1 MNTDQLGDHALDH
14 LKSDPKLAKWLKGQ
28 NVANLIAKGSGVHT
42 VHVGYE
48 FGLLNHVVPCTDR
61 SKVIWLR
68 RGERENVSPHIV
80 ASPVPTDLVTYIVSN
95 DQILT
100 LWAGPVA
107 PKEPNDPS
115 LVLGEFVES
124 DKFWRNHAFCLDK
137 APATEQSSTHE
148 RKHECTNDRFG
159 YGNNDLS
166 SRPSIVWEVLG
177 MKEFIK
183 ETIVY

>member
-1 MNTDQLGDHALDH
+1 MDITKLGDHAIDH
-14 LKSDPKLAKWLKGQ
+14 LKTDPMLAKWLKGQ
-28 NVANLIAKGSGVHT
+28 DLDRLISHGDGVHT
-42 VHVGYE
+42 VHVGLE

-80 ASPVPTDLVTYIVSN
+80 ASPVPTDLVTYIVR
-95 DQILT
+95 DRKIVT

-107 PKEPNDPS
+107 PKEPNDPN

-137 APATEQSSTHE
+137 EPATE
-148 RKHECTNDRFG
+148 
-159 YGNNDLS
+159 
-166 SRPSIVWEVLG
+166 
-177 MKEFIK
+177 
-183 ETIVY
+183 